1 MINDL
6 PCVLHISYVEVCHG
20 LKHIVSGDA
29 GLNWEEP
36 AKSNARF
43 KNVTRVYVIAV
54 NVLIPHFNSTL
65 FGTIIHSFIHY
76 VCCHPLLLFF
86 PCLKTTDVV

>member
-54 NVLIPHFNSTL
+54 NVLIPHFNSTHYLEQL
-65 FGTIIHSFIHY
+65 FIHSFIMCVAIHCY
-76 VCCHPLLLFF
+76 YFF
-86 PCLKTTDVV
+86 HA